1 MGLLSSAWKSIKG
14 GFKKIGKT
22 VKKGFQ
28 KFGKFMGKFGILGQL
43 AMSFILPGIGG
54 MFVKGLGSMLGLGSN
69 ITSLST
75 LAGNLGASAGSVAKI
90 AGHVI
95 EYGKIA
101 ANAVTAPF
109 KTVTSLM
116 TNSLKWASNQITSRV
131 PGLDVFQFKGPVG
144 LEGFRADL
152 TKIGEGLKTT
162 QFNAVKANKVR
173 LDKLISEGADIG
185 EGSYATPE
193 GFYDSRLKGE
203 TRESQYT
210 MKAQKEAHS
219 DIVFDKKEMYSGS
232 RFIDTPTGDT
242 GLEPS
247 FSTKDVY
254 SETYELAPEAGAAP
268 KVEEPWSLDNMAER
282 TQEFGRSLLDK
293 TGARTREALDPS
305 KYIVDAG
312 KQALLGGG
320 PQQPKER
327 YQYSTEQLQSSFP
340 AVYRFTQEMERNQ
353 QDQNLNSVMA
363 SIPKSIRNEFDSS
376 GYFDWE
382 SNTYNKFFRQSYS

>member
-1 MGLLSSAWKSIKG
+1 MQLLK
-14 GFKKIGKT
+14 
-22 VKKGFQ
+22 
-28 KFGKFMGKFGILGQL
+28 
-43 AMSFILPGIGG
+43 
-54 MFVKGLGSMLGLGSN
+54 
-69 ITSLST
+69 
-75 LAGNLGASAGSVAKI
+75 
-90 AGHVI
+90 
-95 EYGKIA
+95 
-101 ANAVTAPF
+101 
-109 KTVTSLM
+109 
-116 TNSLKWASNQITSRV
+116 
-131 PGLDVFQFKGPVG
+131 VF
-144 LEGFRADL
+144 
-152 TKIGEGLKTT
+152 
-162 QFNAVKANKVR
+162 
-173 LDKLISEGADIG
+173 
-185 EGSYATPE
+185 
-193 GFYDSRLKGE
+193 DSRLKGE

-210 MKAQKEAHS
+210 MKAHKEGHS

-232 RFIDTPTGDT
+232 RFIDTPTGPLGDVSAYDT
-242 GLEPS
+242 GLVAASEPPIS
-247 FSTKDVY
+247 RDIYT
-254 SETYELAPEAGAAP
+254 ETYELAPEAGAAP

-282 TQEFGRSLLDK
+282 TQQFGRSLLDK

-382 SNTYNKFFRQSYS
+382 SNTYNKFLGNHIHRKNKWL